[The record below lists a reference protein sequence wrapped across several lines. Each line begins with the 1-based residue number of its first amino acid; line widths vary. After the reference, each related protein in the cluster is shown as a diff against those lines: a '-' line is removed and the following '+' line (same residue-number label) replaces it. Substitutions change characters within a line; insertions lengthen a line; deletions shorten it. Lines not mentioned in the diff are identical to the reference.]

1 MSSLPRL
8 LKLASPKLS
17 GYCPHKPSPHQAA
30 FLILVDREAFYG
42 GAAGGGKSD
51 ALLMAALQHVDR
63 SGYAA
68 LILRRT
74 YKDLAL
80 SGAIM
85 DRAKEWLIPQRVHW
99 NENDKV
105 FTFPSGATL
114 TFGYLDTEQDKYRYQ
129 GAEFQFIGFDEL
141 TQFTEAQYSYLLS
154 RLRRTMILGDVPLRM
169 RSAGNPGG
177 IGNDW
182 VKARFIDSGPERP
195 FIPAKLED
203 NPHLDQAAYRASL
216 AGLDD
221 VTRAQLEHGDWNVA
235 PAGDLFSR
243 EWFRQQVDP
252 YTAELRI
259 RAWDLAATSGAGDY
273 TVGVRMAKTEAGTFI
288 VEGVVRGQWDVGT
301 RDQRILQTAQRD
313 GQDVTVVLEEEGGSS
328 GKSQTLSLTR
338 LLAGYTVQ
346 GERPTGPKDVR
357 ARPFASQIQ
366 VANARYLPGG
376 WNSTWVNEL
385 VAFPTGAHDD
395 QVDATSAA
403 FNALAADTGRGSIWF
418 LNER

>member
-1 MSSLPRL
+1 
-8 LKLASPKLS
+8 
-17 GYCPHKPSPHQAA
+17 
-30 FLILVDREAFYG
+30 
-42 GAAGGGKSD
+42 
-51 ALLMAALQHVDR
+51 MAALQHVDR

-85 DRAKEWLIPQRVHW
+85 DRAKEWLIAQRVHW

-154 RLRRTMILGDVPLRM
+154 RLRRTVTLGDVPLRM

-243 EWFRQQVDP
+243 DWFRLQTDP
-252 YTAELRI
+252 YTPELRI
-259 RAWDLAATSGAGDY
+259 RAWDLAATSGAGDW

-288 VEGVVRGQWDVGT
+288 VEDVVRGQWDVGT
-301 RDQRILQTAQRD
+301 RDQRILHTAQRD
-313 GQDVTVVLEEEGGSS
+313 GHDVTVVLEEEGGSS

-357 ARPFASQIQ
+357 ARPFASQVQ

-376 WNSTWVNEL
+376 WNSVWINEL

-403 FNALAADTGRGSIWF
+403 FNALASSAVAPFAWKTQDPEFVAQVARAAETDEQRVARRMAASGLGGSHG
-418 LNER
+418 